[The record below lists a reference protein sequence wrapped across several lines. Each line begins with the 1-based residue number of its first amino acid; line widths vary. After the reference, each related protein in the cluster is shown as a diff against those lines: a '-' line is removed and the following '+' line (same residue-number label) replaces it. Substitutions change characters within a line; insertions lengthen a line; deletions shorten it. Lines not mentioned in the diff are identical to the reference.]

1 MKQSECCSAVAIR
14 CGKTLDRKGGR
25 DKGAK
30 RSVKVTVVVCGI

>member
-25 DKGAK
+25 EQLSVIKGPK
-30 RSVKVTVVVCGI
+30 GQ